1 MGTRK
6 KRTIAQEVDMAA
18 KLLQRYVRLKA
29 SDDNG
34 YCQCVTCGKVDHY
47 TAMQG
52 GHFYSRRHIVF
63 KLFEENIHV
72 QCPACNQWG
81 MKTTKIQEAYRIYME
96 DMYGARRIR
105 AMQKLAWRASPKFNR
120 DEVIQFQREIKEKI
134 GQELYRIGDM

>member
-1 MGTRK
+1 MATRK
-6 KRTIAQEVDMAA
+6 KSTVAQEVEKAA

-34 YCQCVTCGKVDHY
+34 YCHCVTCGKLDHY

-52 GHFYSRRHIVF
+52 GHFYSRRHTVF

-96 DMYGARRIR
+96 DIYGTRRIR
-105 AMQKLAWRASPKFNR
+105 AMQRLAWRASPKFNR

-134 GQELYRIGDM
+134 GQELYRLGDM

>member
-1 MGTRK
+1 MATRK
-6 KRTIAQEVDMAA
+6 KSTVSQEVEKAA

-29 SDDNG
+29 SDDDG
-34 YCQCVTCGKVDHY
+34 YCQCVTCGKIDHY

-52 GHFYSRRHIVF
+52 GHFYSRRHTVF

-105 AMQKLAWRASPKFNR
+105 AMQRLAWRASPKFDR
-120 DEVIQFQREIKEKI
+120 EEVIQFQRELKEKI

>member
-1 MGTRK
+1 MAVRK
-6 KRTIAQEVDMAA
+6 KTTVAQEVEKAA
-18 KLLQRYVRLKA
+18 KLLQRYVRLKS

-34 YCQCVTCGKVDHY
+34 YCHCVTCGKLDHY

-52 GHFYSRRHIVF
+52 GHFYSRRHTVF

-81 MKTTKIQEAYRIYME
+81 MKTTKIQEAYRIFME

-105 AMQKLAWRASPKFNR
+105 AMQRLAWRASPKFDR
-120 DEVIQFQREIKEKI
+120 EEVIQFQRELKEKI

>member
-34 YCQCVTCGKVDHY
+34 YCECVTCGKVDHY

-134 GQELYRIGDM
+134 GQELYRIGDL

>member
-1 MGTRK
+1 MATRK
-6 KRTIAQEVDMAA
+6 KSTVAQEVEKAA

-29 SDDNG
+29 SDDDG
-34 YCQCVTCGKVDHY
+34 YCHCVTCGKVDHY

-52 GHFYSRRHIVF
+52 GHFYSRRHTVF

-96 DMYGARRIR
+96 DMYGTRRIR

>member
-1 MGTRK
+1 MATRK
-6 KRTIAQEVDMAA
+6 KSTVAQEVEKAA

-34 YCQCVTCGKVDHY
+34 YCHCVTCGKLDHY

-52 GHFYSRRHIVF
+52 GHFYSRRHTVF

-96 DMYGARRIR
+96 DMYGTRRIR
-105 AMQKLAWRASPKFNR
+105 AMQRLAWRASPKFNR

-134 GQELYRIGDM
+134 GQELYRLGDM

>member
-1 MGTRK
+1 MGVRK
-6 KRTIAQEVDMAA
+6 KTTVAQEVEKAA
-18 KLLQRYVRLKA
+18 KLLQRYVRLKS

-34 YCQCVTCGKVDHY
+34 YCQCVTCGKLDHY

-81 MKTTKIQEAYRIYME
+81 MKTTKIQEAYRIFME

-105 AMQKLAWRASPKFNR
+105 AMQRLAWRASPKFNR
-120 DEVIQFQREIKEKI
+120 EEVIQFQRELKDKI
-134 GQELYRIGDM
+134 GQELYRIGDI

>member
-18 KLLQRYVRLKA
+18 KLLQRYVRLKS

-34 YCQCVTCGKVDHY
+34 YCHCVTCGKLDHY

-81 MKTTKIQEAYRIYME
+81 MKTTKIQEAYRIFME

-105 AMQKLAWRASPKFNR
+105 AMQRLAWRASPKFDR
-120 DEVIQFQREIKEKI
+120 EEVIQFQRELKEKI
-134 GQELYRIGDM
+134 GQELYRIGDI

>member
-1 MGTRK
+1 MTARK
-6 KRTIAQEVDMAA
+6 KSTVAQEVEKAA
-18 KLLQRYVRLKA
+18 KLLQRYVRLKR
-29 SDDNG
+29 SYDDG

-52 GHFYSRRHIVF
+52 GHFYSRRHTVF

-81 MKTTKIQEAYRIYME
+81 MRTTKIQEAYRIYME
-96 DMYGARRIR
+96 DIYGTRRIR
-105 AMQKLAWRASPKFNR
+105 AMQRLAWRASPKFNR

-134 GQELYRIGDM
+134 GQELYRLGDM

>member
-1 MGTRK
+1 MATRK
-6 KRTIAQEVDMAA
+6 KLTVAQEVEKAA
-18 KLLQRYVRLKA
+18 KLLQRYVRLKR
-29 SDDNG
+29 SYDDG

-52 GHFYSRRHIVF
+52 GHFYSRRHTVF

-96 DMYGARRIR
+96 DIYGTRRIR
-105 AMQKLAWRASPKFNR
+105 AMQRLAWRASPKFNR

-134 GQELYRIGDM
+134 GQELYRLGDM

>member
-1 MGTRK
+1 MATRK
-6 KRTIAQEVDMAA
+6 KSTVAQEVEKAA

-29 SDDNG
+29 SDDDG
-34 YCQCVTCGKVDHY
+34 YCHCVTCGKLDHY

-52 GHFYSRRHIVF
+52 GHFYSRRHTVF
-63 KLFEENIHV
+63 KLFEENISV

-120 DEVIQFQREIKEKI
+120 DEVIQFQRELKEKI

>member
-1 MGTRK
+1 MATRK
-6 KRTIAQEVDMAA
+6 KSTVAQEVEKAA

-29 SDDNG
+29 SDDDG
-34 YCQCVTCGKVDHY
+34 YCHCVTCGKVDHY

-52 GHFYSRRHIVF
+52 GHFYSRRHTVF

-81 MKTTKIQEAYRIYME
+81 MKTTKIQEAYRIFME

-105 AMQKLAWRASPKFNR
+105 AMQRLAWRASPKFNR
-120 DEVIQFQREIKEKI
+120 DEVIQFQRELKEKI
-134 GQELYRIGDM
+134 GKELYRIGDM

>member
-1 MGTRK
+1 MAVRK
-6 KRTIAQEVDMAA
+6 KTTVAQEVEKAA
-18 KLLQRYVRLKA
+18 KLLQRYVRLKS

-34 YCQCVTCGKVDHY
+34 YCHCVTCGKLDHY

-81 MKTTKIQEAYRIYME
+81 MKTTKIQEAYRIFME

-105 AMQKLAWRASPKFNR
+105 AMQRLAWRASPKFNR
-120 DEVIQFQREIKEKI
+120 EEVIQFQRELKEKI

>member
-1 MGTRK
+1 MATRK
-6 KRTIAQEVDMAA
+6 KSTVAQEVEKAA

-29 SDDNG
+29 SDDDG
-34 YCQCVTCGKVDHY
+34 YCHCVTCGKLDHY

-52 GHFYSRRHIVF
+52 GHFYSRRHTVF

-105 AMQKLAWRASPKFNR
+105 AMQRLAWRASPKFDR
-120 DEVIQFQREIKEKI
+120 EEVIQFQRELKEKI

>member
-34 YCQCVTCGKVDHY
+34 YCECVTCGKVDHY

>member
-1 MGTRK
+1 MPTRK
-6 KRTIAQEVDMAA
+6 KSTVAQEVEKAA

-29 SDDNG
+29 SDDDG

-52 GHFYSRRHIVF
+52 GHFYSRRHTVF
-63 KLFEENIHV
+63 KLFQENINV

-96 DMYGARRIR
+96 DMYGTKRIR
-105 AMQKLAWRASPKFNR
+105 AMQKLAWRASPKFDR
-120 DEVIQFQREIKEKI
+120 EEVIQFQRELKEKI
-134 GQELYRIGDM
+134 GQELYRIGDI

>member
-1 MGTRK
+1 MATRK
-6 KRTIAQEVDMAA
+6 KSTVAQEVEKAA

-29 SDDNG
+29 SDDDG
-34 YCQCVTCGKVDHY
+34 YCHCVTCGKVDHY

-52 GHFYSRRHIVF
+52 GHFYSRRHTVF
-63 KLFEENIHV
+63 KLFEENISV

-105 AMQKLAWRASPKFNR
+105 AMQRLAWRASPKFDR
-120 DEVIQFQREIKEKI
+120 EEVIQFQRELKEKI